1 MSFPSLSLVWSLTTS
16 AEQPMEA
23 GALGKPFGE
32 GGRGWW
38 PAPSW
43 PLHEGELKPRLCDNM
58 SCAWGAAPMDLHPK
72 GGCGHK
78 GPSSTPLPVLAQ
90 PLLSS
95 AISSWLSRR
104 EQHSSL
110 QQEKTTSINFKP
122 ALTHLLLSCSLTRAD
137 REKPW
142 D

>member
-16 AEQPMEA
+16 AERPPEP
-23 GALGKPFGE
+23 GILGKPFGE
-32 GGRGWW
+32 GGHGWW

-43 PLHEGELKPRLCDNM
+43 PPHRGELKPRLCDNV
-58 SCAWGAAPMDLHPK
+58 SCAREQLPWTCTSRGVRTQGTQLP
-72 GGCGHK
+72 
-78 GPSSTPLPVLAQ
+78 PLPFSAQ
-90 PLLSS
+90 PLLRS

-104 EQHSSL
+104 EQHSYL
-110 QQEKTTSINFKP
+110 QPEKTTSINFKP

-137 REKPW
+137 REEPW

>member
-16 AEQPMEA
+16 AEQPLEA
-23 GALGKPFGE
+23 DALGKPFGE

-43 PLHEGELKPRLCDNM
+43 PLHEGELKPRLCDNCVLCLG
-58 SCAWGAAPMDLHPK
+58 SSSHGPAPQ

-78 GPSSTPLPVLAQ
+78 GPSSTPLPVSTQ
-90 PLLSS
+90 PLLRN
-95 AISSWLSRR
+95 AISSWLSRG
-104 EQHSSL
+104 EQHSYL
-110 QQEKTTSINFKP
+110 QQKTTSINFKP

-137 REKPW
+137 REELW